1 MIIATNMIVNTKEG
15 MADLI
20 NNNRQTMKDLFGKEP
35 EKMSDLFTNP
45 SADMKSIFAK
55 LPTFKTTATSI
66 AWLIAQVKEVQKKTI
81 ETLKG
86 TSIKTDAPAK
96 IMDEMSKSRMGPP
109 RIGQVNPTMFIGDMI
124 SFVYDPKTK
133 AKLPYY
139 DTFPLVFPID
149 LKPDGFLGI
158 NLHYLPPNYRL
169 VLLTALYTLRNNTN
183 MDQTT
188 RLNISY
194 NILRGASQFRYY
206 QPCIKR
212 YLSGHIRSKRL
223 VISPDQWAM
232 VVSLPTARFVK
243 ASEMQV
249 WSDSINIISGIKPKR
264 P

>member
-1 MIIATNMIVNTKEG
+1 MTTPIIANTQEG
-15 MADLI
+15 MSDLI

-35 EKMSDLFTNP
+35 EKMGDLFTNP

-66 AWLIAQVKEVQKKTI
+66 AWLLTQVKEIQKKTL
-81 ETLKG
+81 ETLTG

-96 IMDEMSKSRMGPP
+96 LMDEMSKSRTGPP
-109 RIGQVNPTMFIGDMI
+109 RIGQANPTMFIGDMI
-124 SFVYDPKTK
+124 SYVYDPKTK

-139 DTFPLVFPID
+139 DTFPLVFPIEI
-149 LKPDGFLGI
+149 KSDGFLGI
-158 NLHYLPPNYRL
+158 NMHYLPPNYRMI
-169 VLLTALYTLRNNTN
+169 LLTALYTLRNNTN

-194 NILRGASQFRYY
+194 NILRGAAQFRAYK
-206 QPCIKR
+206 PCLKR
-212 YLSGHIRSKRL
+212 YLSSHIRSNRL

-232 VVSLPTARFVK
+232 VVTLPTARFVK
-243 ASEMQV
+243 ASELKV
-249 WSDSINIISGIKPKR
+249 WDDSLNIISGIKPKR